1 MSLTLLFMMP
11 IKGDLGTVK
20 LSYCRQQEMASTVI
34 FSCQIPQQT
43 ICSKIASSI
52 KPGYMPFKRSSQ
64 KNTKIQQYQI
74 GFRRQTRRCKFPVP
88 SASDSEDITLNQLS
102 AASLIKQFFAC
113 INEKK
118 LKELDEY
125 ISDDCC
131 FEDCSFV
138 SPLQGKKVVSLSFPP
153 NYKTCISYF
162 LQETLTNHNELLQEI
177 MHFYQLLTTGMGHN
191 VKFNIEH
198 VCEDDEFTAGVN
210 WHMEWKTRQI
220 PFTRGCSFYECSQE
234 GDRLVIKKARV
245 VVESPIKPGGMV
257 LVLLKNV
264 TGMFDDFPKFADW
277 FLKSPHV
284 IVQFFMK
291 IYSRLYAPI
300 INPLLSGYIRIWNF
314 VARLFALALNI
325 LLHIH
330 KKYFQ

>member
-1 MSLTLLFMMP
+1 
-11 IKGDLGTVK
+11 
-20 LSYCRQQEMASTVI
+20 MASTVI

-138 SPLQGKKVVSLSFPP
+138 SPLQGKK
-153 NYKTCISYF
+153 
-162 LQETLTNHNELLQEI
+162 EI